1 MATLPRIHLN
11 GTHATTL
18 LSGYAEALAAV
29 DRAILAVLN
38 ITVHGRDYYVISDAA
53 IDEALAVFVG
63 LVFYA
68 AWVDVMD
75 EAERHDFKHRH
86 HHK

>member
-1 MATLPRIHLN
+1 MI
-11 GTHATTL
+11 
-18 LSGYAEALAAV
+18 E
-29 DRAILAVLN
+29 AVLWMA
-38 ITVHGRDYYVISDAA
+38 GG
-53 IDEALAVFVG
+53 ALAVFVG